1 MEHIYQNNSSD
12 YTFILLH
19 GTGGSERDLIP
30 IAQHLNSDYNYIGI
44 QGDVIEQGMRRYFKR
59 HSEGNYDIEDLH
71 MRGQKLA
78 EYVVKLSEEYD
89 FDIDKTVL
97 VGFSNGANI
106 AIHLL
111 LNQAF
116 NFNYG
121 VLLHP
126 MYPVPLEDNLDLSNT
141 KVFASMGKMDPIVP
155 VSESEHVKAIF
166 EDHGASF
173 EEIWVRS
180 HQIEMSELKAA
191 SEWIKNT
198 LA

>member
-1 MEHIYQNNSSD
+1 M
-12 YTFILLH
+12 F
-19 GTGGSERDLIP
+19 
-30 IAQHLNSDYNYIGI
+30 LN
-44 QGDVIEQGMRRYFKR
+44 
-59 HSEGNYDIEDLH
+59 
-71 MRGQKLA
+71 A
-78 EYVVKLSEEYD
+78 VKLSGR
-89 FDIDKTVL
+89 K
-97 VGFSNGANI
+97 S
-106 AIHLL
+106 LL
-111 LNQAF
+111 SIN
-116 NFNYG
+116 
-121 VLLHP
+121 HP
-126 MYPVPLEDNLDLSNT
+126 NLDLSNT